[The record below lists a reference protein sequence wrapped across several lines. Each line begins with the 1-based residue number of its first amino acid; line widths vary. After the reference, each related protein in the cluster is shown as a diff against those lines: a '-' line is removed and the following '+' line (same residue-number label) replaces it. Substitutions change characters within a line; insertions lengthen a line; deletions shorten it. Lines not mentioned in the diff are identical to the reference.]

1 LGSRDLS
8 PSRSPALQ
16 LGPQGSLW
24 GRRRRRWRPLIDQ
37 NCWENSTWYYVNV
50 ERGNAP
56 DILSGRNID
65 VSFTNNS
72 NVSIEVM
79 VFIFYSHEVSSNAGL
94 VNGQIN

>member
-1 LGSRDLS
+1 M
-8 PSRSPALQ
+8 
-16 LGPQGSLW
+16 
-24 GRRRRRWRPLIDQ
+24 
-37 NCWENSTWYYVNV
+37 